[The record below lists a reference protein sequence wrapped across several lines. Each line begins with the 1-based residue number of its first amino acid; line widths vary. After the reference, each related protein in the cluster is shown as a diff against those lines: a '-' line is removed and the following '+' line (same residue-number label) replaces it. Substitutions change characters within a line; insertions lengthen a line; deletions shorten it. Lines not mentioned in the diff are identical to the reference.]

1 MSEMRSGQDTKK
13 RVVILG
19 AGSAG
24 VSVALGLRKA
34 ATRIPGMEVTL
45 VDRKNYHPVLPLAY
59 QVVTGSVAPNQ
70 ISFPMHK
77 LLKEKRKD
85 AKVKFRQGKVQTV
98 DVQNKVVV
106 TDTGQIEWD
115 YLVLA
120 LGSKTN
126 FFGMSDM
133 EAIAL
138 PFRSV
143 KDGIE
148 IHDRIIGNYEV
159 ALSEENEQ
167 RLRGLLTFV
176 VVGGGPTGV
185 ELSASIREF
194 TNRVLAR
201 YYPSLAPFV
210 RVVLIEAQDSVLSSM
225 KSSTQKLAMS
235 KLLSRGVELMLGT
248 RISKA
253 WAEGVQTSDGDTIP
267 TGTVIWTAGIK
278 PVPEVEALPFDKAK
292 DGRILVNEYLQ
303 VEGAEQVYALGDCA
317 YLEQGKGLGP
327 YPPTFQVAF
336 RQGRVCA
343 KNVLKSI
350 KGKSQSRYRSKF
362 VGQIFYIERNM
373 AVAELFGIVFDGYLA
388 AIMRRAL
395 FIGMLISYGGLLTGL
410 KNKLSAALDWTFSYF
425 YNRTIARI
433 E

>member
-1 MSEMRSGQDTKK
+1 MLEVKGKSDSTK
-13 RVVILG
+13 RLVILG
-19 AGSAG
+19 GGSAG
-24 VSVALGLRKA
+24 VSVVLGLRKVA
-34 ATRIPGMEVTL
+34 ARIPGLEVTL

-59 QVVTGSVAPNQ
+59 QVVTGSVAPHQ

-77 LLKEKRKD
+77 LLKEKSRD
-85 AKVKFRQGKVQTV
+85 AKVKFRQGTVQSV
-98 DVQNKVVV
+98 DVENKVVV
-106 TDTGQIEWD
+106 TDNGTVEWD

-120 LGSKTN
+120 LGSTTN
-126 FFGMSDM
+126 YFGMSDM

-143 KDGIE
+143 KHGIE
-148 IHDRIIGNYEV
+148 IHDRIIENYEK

-167 RLRGLLTFV
+167 RQRELLTFV

-201 YYPSLAPFV
+201 YYPSLAPLA
-210 RVVLIEAQDSVLSSM
+210 RVVLIEAQDSVLASM
-225 KSSTQKLAMS
+225 KTSTQRLAMS
-235 KLLSRGVELMLGT
+235 KLYSRGVELMLGT

-267 TGTVIWTAGIK
+267 TDTVIWTAGIK
-278 PVPEVEALPFDKAK
+278 PIPEIEALPFNKAK
-292 DGRILVNEYLQ
+292 DGRILVNEHLQ
-303 VEGAEQVYALGDCA
+303 VEGADRVYALGDCA

-343 KNVLKSI
+343 GNIVKSI

-373 AVAELFGIVFDGYLA
+373 AVAELFGIVFDGYVA
-388 AIMRRAL
+388 AMMRRAL
-395 FIGMLISYGGLLTGL
+395 FIGMLIAYGGLLTGL
-410 KNKLSAALDWTFSYF
+410 KNKLSAALDWTFAYF